1 MVKAATGTLDRLRLE
16 FASRSVLAW
25 TLRIGACMCFVGH
38 GAFGIMTKHAWLP
51 YFAVA
56 NIGPGLANRLM
67 PIIGTVDVGMG
78 TLALVSPI
86 PAMGVWMTIWAI
98 WTALLRPLSGE
109 SGWEALERA
118 GNYGVPL
125 ALLIMLEPWHHVAGF
140 VRPGTPRRLDAQV
153 LRRLKIVLTAAVASL
168 LVGHGMLG
176 LIGKPGHI
184 ANYASVL
191 PLNAAVDVTRFAG
204 AFEIL
209 LAAVVIVRPSVSL
222 LIFVAAWKLATESLF
237 LTAGASIWEIV
248 ERGGS
253 YAAPIAL
260 AIVTTLQARTA
271 LRRNATEVTRS
282 AELPLDRPPQL
293 DAQVHSSPA

>member
-1 MVKAATGTLDRLRLE
+1 
-16 FASRSVLAW
+16 
-25 TLRIGACMCFVGH
+25 
-38 GAFGIMTKHAWLP
+38 
-51 YFAVA
+51 
-56 NIGPGLANRLM
+56 
-67 PIIGTVDVGMG
+67 
-78 TLALVSPI
+78 
-86 PAMGVWMTIWAI
+86 
-98 WTALLRPLSGE
+98 
-109 SGWEALERA
+109 
-118 GNYGVPL
+118 
-125 ALLIMLEPWHHVAGF
+125 
-140 VRPGTPRRLDAQV
+140 
-153 LRRLKIVLTAAVASL
+153 
-168 LVGHGMLG
+168 MLG

-237 LTAGASIWEIV
+237 LTAGAPIWEIV